1 VSDAER
7 HHYLRVLNRLQEL
20 AWKYG
25 PPLEPPAEEIA
36 THPTWGPVG
45 VLAAR
50 MLTEEDLQHLLAHHR
65 QMIALER
72 SRNPQPPV
80 DEPKGADW

>member
-1 VSDAER
+1 
-7 HHYLRVLNRLQEL
+7 
-20 AWKYG
+20 
-25 PPLEPPAEEIA
+25 
-36 THPTWGPVG
+36 
-45 VLAAR
+45 
-50 MLTEEDLQHLLAHHR
+50 LTEEDLQHLLAHHR